1 MAFTKEQQRY
11 IEIIALDRVFNS
23 YANVAEALGN
33 RVLEKQIQ
41 AK

>member
-11 IEIIALDRVFNS
+11 IELIAIDRVFNS

-33 RVLEKQIQ
+33 RALEKQIQ